1 MVGKLSRSKTG
12 ASSRIAYKLQRTRIR
27 SGSVIVGTRTFLLAV
42 VLLLHGPVHELED
55 VPVEVVDEV
64 CEVLFVSFGGQTLP
78 PDPLDL
84 VPTRKPFRIL
94 SSCLGIK
101 TTKSWGDFLLL

>member
-12 ASSRIAYKLQRTRIR
+12 ASSRNANKLQRTRIR
-27 SGSVIVGTRTFLLAV
+27 SRSVVGTRTFLLAV